1 MKLRAL
7 LIGCLLGF
15 IMAAPAQASLIV
27 YRTSL
32 NGATETP
39 STGSPATG
47 SAKATYDTL
56 LHTLLIE
63 LTWAGLVGGPA
74 AAGHI
79 HCCTAP
85 GSNVIVAVPF
95 AGLPAATSGSYL
107 NTIDLKLLASYNGA
121 FVTAHGGT
129 AASAEADLIAG
140 INAGLAYVNLHNAT
154 FPGGEI
160 RGFLAQVPEPGT
172 VALVFAGLGAIG
184 AMRRRRKA

>member
-1 MKLRAL
+1 MKLRSL
-7 LIGCLLGF
+7 LFGCLLAF
-15 IMAAPAQASLIV
+15 AVAAPAQASLIV
-27 YRTSL
+27 YRTVL

-39 STGSPATG
+39 SIGSPATG
-47 SAKATYDTL
+47 SAKVTYGTL

-63 LTWAGLVGGPA
+63 LTWVGLIGGPA

-95 AGLPAATSGSYL
+95 LGLPAAASGSYI
-107 NTIDLKLLASYNGA
+107 NNVDLTALASYNGA

-140 INAGLAYVNLHNAT
+140 INAGMAYVNLHDAA

-160 RGFLAQVPEPGT
+160 RGFLAQVPQPGT
-172 VALVFAGLGAIG
+172 IALLFAGLGAIG